1 MAENDPAGGLA
12 AYRQFI
18 EQQASD
24 FPTQYRQ
31 AQENIQ
37 QSLEQGRAANSALM
51 EFLNSQRGTGPSPL
65 LQLASGLLRPTR
77 AGGFG
82 ESLAAGAEGYAGA
95 LQQQRQSELDRA
107 MRIQQLQAAT
117 ANLGLQATQQ
127 RMALTGQA
135 LQFPTQLAAAQGAM
149 ADLPLLRGEPAQGG
163 VPQTRTQLTVP
174 GAAQPPMPSASPV
187 GPQPQVTAT
196 PLAPPAAAA
205 PVVAAPAAPAAAAPA
220 AMPEDVGN
228 LSPEEFNQ
236 RFNEYA
242 NSLPAPPAREPSTG
256 PATVA
261 GEGSVEETIRGLRA
275 QQAATAARQAAE
287 QAPAGAPPASPAPAA
302 APAPPAPAP
311 PAAQPP
317 AAEPATRGVMSSDPT
332 VAAAQRLLAEA
343 AANPS
348 RYAGPQGRQL
358 VERARTIVRE
368 SPEGRA
374 EVKRAEE
381 QAQEDVRQANAANAA
396 DRRFMEGTAE
406 QQSRTFQELVN
417 GAGESNQVLGR
428 LQQLETVMRDLP
440 SGIPGWFAQQAARLN
455 LGPQATQY
463 QVAAALLE
471 QLIPGQRQGMPGAVS
486 DRDVDMFRRSLPRLM
501 SSPDGRRMVTETLK
515 SVSEYQIA
523 RGDVAM
529 MAQNGD
535 ITRQQALRQLRQ
547 LPNPFARFNEYQ
559 DRFAA
564 EQAQQR
570 GGAGSPARG
579 APQSNIPPPP
589 PGIDPREW
597 GAMRPE
603 DRALWQN

>member
-1 MAENDPAGGLA
+1 MAENEPSGGLA
-12 AYRQFI
+12 QVRQFI
-18 EQQASD
+18 EREASD

-117 ANLGLQATQQ
+117 ANLGMQAAQQ
-127 RMALTGQA
+127 RAALTGQA
-135 LQFPTQLAAAQGAM
+135 LQFPTQLAGAYGAM
-149 ADLPLLRGEPAQGG
+149 ADLPLLLGEPAQSG

-187 GPQPQVTAT
+187 GPQPRVTQT
-196 PLAPPAAAA
+196 PLPAPAAAA
-205 PVVAAPAAPAAAAPA
+205 PAVPAPAAPAAAAPA

-228 LSPEEFNQ
+228 LPPEEFN
-236 RFNEYA
+236 RVFNEYA
-242 NSLPAPPAREPSTG
+242 NSLGAPIPTSPS
-256 PATVA
+256 
-261 GEGSVEETIRGLRA
+261 EETSLERLRA
-275 QQAATAARQAAE
+275 QQAGAQPAAAA
-287 QAPAGAPPASPAPAA
+287 PAPAA
-302 APAPPAPAP
+302 APAAAAAAPAAPAPAP
-311 PAAQPP
+311 AP

-368 SPEGRA
+368 SPEGQAEITLFRERA
-374 EVKRAEE
+374 ERQV
-381 QAQEDVRQANAANAA
+381 QNEDAANAAN
-396 DRRFMEGTAE
+396 RRFAESTAE
-406 QQSRTFQELVN
+406 QQARSFQELAT
-417 GAGESNQVLGR
+417 GAGEATQALGR

-440 SGIPGWFAQQAARLN
+440 SGIPGWFAQQAARLG

-463 QVAAALLE
+463 EVASALLK
-471 QLIPGQRQGMPGAVS
+471 QLIPAQRQGMPGAVS
-486 DRDVDMFRRSLPRLM
+486 DFDARNFEASLPRLM
-501 SSPDGRRMVTETLK
+501 STPDGRRMVSDTLK
-515 SVSEYQIA
+515 SVAEYQVA
-523 RGDVAM
+523 RGRIAM
-529 MAQNGD
+529 QAQSGE
-535 ITRQQALRQLRQ
+535 ITRQEALRRFDQ
-547 LPNPFARFNEYQ
+547 LPSPFDRFNEAQ
-559 DRFAA
+559 ERFAA
-564 EQAQQR
+564 DQARQR
-570 GGAGSPARG
+570 SGGNLTQNPDGSFNWSPG
-579 APQSNIPPPP
+579 AP
-589 PGIDPREW
+589 
-597 GAMRPE
+597 
-603 DRALWQN
+603 